1 MHTWGD
7 PELYQIWTLNQVNK
21 NDWPKETWKKCPI
34 KLPPGHDSVFLLS
47 PSMCLP
53 TCTTYYIL
61 SFLLMNTLLVS
72 LLSVSMWKFIS
83 IQLMGQG
90 LVSGLG
96 FRALT
101 VMAWLQ
107 SVAGN
112 RNPASNH
119 CCPRPSEISL
129 TVLTRKLL
137 PNVKEELI
145 MEVWCL
151 FESESEEEGGL
162 LPQLPLF
169 LWL

>member
-1 MHTWGD
+1 MGGRWDTR
-7 PELYQIWTLNQVNK
+7 
-21 NDWPKETWKKCPI
+21 I
-34 KLPPGHDSVFLLS
+34 KDSESGKARGLVKANLEEMFHRSDSDYLIVWLLS
-47 PSMCLP
+47 LWACFCVYRHVLYPFCLL
-53 TCTTYYIL
+53 I
-61 SFLLMNTLLVS
+61 STLLVS

-83 IQLMGQG
+83 MQLMGQG